1 MSKIKEENLK
11 LKWELDH
18 AKRNL
23 INYITSVKQL
33 EQVIESHLQNVGPNQ
48 VNV

>member
-1 MSKIKEENLK
+1 MEENMK
-11 LKWELDH
+11 MKWELDH

-33 EQVIESHLQNVGPNQ
+33 EQIIDQQTPMGY
-48 VNV
+48 